1 MLSIGEQIYENIED
15 AILSLRGAVSE
26 HGSSSVDF
34 RQLGEALA
42 LDGRVE
48 EAIEAYRSALDIS
61 EDGAGFE
68 RLAQLLM
75 RRNHPAEARLYLDKA
90 AAIEALQTR
99 NNVRLAEDYNELAD
113 VYFSSGDLAAAIDCH
128 EMAQKILPGYIN
140 AFVGAALKTHIDH
153 VLGSITPAI
162 ASAAHGGPTY
172 HAATVV
178 WGDNYCRHFL
188 ECCIP
193 SLLAPGNIPFLAGR
207 ERILFIIYSTQK
219 DIEAI
224 DFAPQ
229 FKALQKYAEIMFVEI
244 PAHLIDL
251 TTHKDFPKATQY
263 TNTLQ
268 LLSAQHYISTI
279 LARNCTAGALY
290 VPPDWIYSDNC
301 LRAAHEMIRGGK
313 EIFVAPILLAGTEG
327 ITQALKPAREEGGE
341 VSVAARDLCE
351 LAVSHLHSSWRQFI
365 ARGDSFEARQI
376 PAWML
381 WPFGDS
387 GLVMH
392 AFHWSVFLI
401 SAKGLGRYRGE
412 RFWTI
417 DHRFLDLWLKDGG
430 GWERVAKCGDTSD
443 FVIIALEDED
453 KDYAWADEQNS
464 VWDIDQIAAA
474 VTPGMDLLSLSQANH
489 LLFREK
495 VIYDPVGDNAGRAD
509 AVHDA
514 EKMVATVAG
523 RIMNVSVGRA

>member
-1 MLSIGEQIYENIED
+1 MLSIGEQFYENIED
-15 AILSLRGAVSE
+15 AILSLRGAISQ
-26 HGSSSVDF
+26 HDSSSIEF

-42 LDGRVE
+42 LDGRVD
-48 EAIEAYRSALDIS
+48 EAIEAYRSALDLS
-61 EDGAGFE
+61 EDGAGLE

-90 AAIEALQTR
+90 AAIEEMR
-99 NNVRLAEDYNELAD
+99 KHCHVRLAEDYNELAD
-113 VYFSSGDLAAAIDCH
+113 VYFACDDLAAAIDCH
-128 EMAQKILPGYIN
+128 ETAQKILPGYIN

-207 ERILFIIYSTQK
+207 ERILFVIYSTQN

-224 DFAPQ
+224 DAAPQ
-229 FKALQKYAEIMFVEI
+229 FKALQEYAEIMFVEI
-244 PAHLIDL
+244 PAHLIEL
-251 TTHKDFPKATQY
+251 TTHKDFPKATRY

-279 LARNCTAGALY
+279 LARICNAGALY
-290 VPPDWIYSDNC
+290 VQPDWVYSEDC
-301 LRAAHEMIRGGK
+301 LRATYQMMGGGK
-313 EIFVAPILLAGTEG
+313 EIFVAPILLAGSEG
-327 ITQALKPAREEGGE
+327 ITRAMKSAGEDGGGVSISAREL
-341 VSVAARDLCE
+341 SR
-351 LAVSHLHSSWRQFI
+351 LAVSNLHSSWRQFI
-365 ARGDSFEARQI
+365 ALGDKFEARQI

-381 WPFGDS
+381 WPFGES

-417 DHRFLDLWLKDGG
+417 DQRFLDLWLKGDDG
-430 GWERVAKCGDTSD
+430 WDRVGICRNMNRS
-443 FVIIALEDED
+443 VIVALEEDD
-453 KDYAWADEQNS
+453 KDYAWADEQSS

-474 VTPGMDLLSLSQANH
+474 VTPGMNMLSLSQANH
-489 LLFREK
+489 LLFREQ
-495 VIYDPVGDNAGRAD
+495 VVYDPAGDDAGRAD
-509 AVHDA
+509 AVLDA
-514 EKMVATVAG
+514 GNMVEALAG
-523 RIMNVSVGRA
+523 RIMDVSVGRA